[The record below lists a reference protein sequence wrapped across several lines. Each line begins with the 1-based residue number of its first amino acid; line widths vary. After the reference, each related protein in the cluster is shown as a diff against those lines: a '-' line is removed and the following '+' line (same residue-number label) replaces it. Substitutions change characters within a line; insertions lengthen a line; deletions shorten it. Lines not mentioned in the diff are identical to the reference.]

1 MNLVAK
7 IKQLQREIEAIKA
20 HVGMTSPVPAPVP
33 EPKRRGRPPKDG
45 RSA

>member
-20 HVGMTSPVPAPVP
+20 HVGMKPPEPVQP
-33 EPKRRGRPPKDG
+33 EPKRRGRPPKQP
-45 RSA
+45 